1 MNHREN
7 LESLDLE
14 GQVNRLR
21 DLIQSEQSVSS
32 HALGTLLALEMSLE
46 IKNEIVPGSKTGHI
60 VVEWVKTY
68 GQGLVDEA
76 VLYARE
82 FLVNPN
88 KLKKGLENRLFVKED
103 QS

>member
-21 DLIQSEQSVSS
+21 DLIQSEQNVSS

-60 VVEWVKTY
+60 VVEWVKIY
-68 GQGLVDEA
+68 GQELVDEA

-88 KLKKGLENRLFVKED
+88 KLKKGLENRLFLKED

>member
-1 MNHREN
+1 
-7 LESLDLE
+7 
-14 GQVNRLR
+14 
-21 DLIQSEQSVSS
+21 
-32 HALGTLLALEMSLE
+32 
-46 IKNEIVPGSKTGHI
+46 
-60 VVEWVKTY
+60 VEWVKTY
-68 GQGLVDEA
+68 GQELVDEA